1 MHLHE
6 ETAIRRDATR
16 GRQILLNISDPR
28 KWREEDDADADVA
41 RAHALPGFVSV
52 TKIWNDEEER
62 WVVTIVTESN

>member
-1 MHLHE
+1 
-6 ETAIRRDATR
+6 
-16 GRQILLNISDPR
+16 LLNISDPR